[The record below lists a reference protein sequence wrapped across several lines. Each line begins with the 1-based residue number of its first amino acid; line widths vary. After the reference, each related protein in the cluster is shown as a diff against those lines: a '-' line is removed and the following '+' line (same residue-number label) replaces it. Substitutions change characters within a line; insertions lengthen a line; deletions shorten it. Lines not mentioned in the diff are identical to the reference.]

1 MGGSPAPTHPREHHE
16 HSAARRDRPAHRR
29 LADNPAHSEASF
41 TARHPMARVRGSF
54 DPFGGTITVG
64 DDPTRSSVRAE
75 IDTASVDTRN
85 ADRDKHLR
93 SADYFDTDTHPT
105 AHFESATVRVQDNGG
120 YSVEGF
126 MTIRGESR
134 PVTLDLVLLGVA
146 EDPWGGTRAGFRAS
160 TRISRSDFGVTG
172 NVPLPGGRALIGD
185 GVEIALEIEAVR
197 QR

>member
-1 MGGSPAPTHPREHHE
+1 MNAVPPAETHQLTGVWQIAP
-16 HSAARRDRPAHRR
+16 
-29 LADNPAHSEASF
+29 HSEVSF
-41 TARHPMARVRGSF
+41 TLRHLMARVRGSF
-54 DPFGGTITVG
+54 TSFGGTITVG

-105 AHFESATVRVQDNGG
+105 AHFESVTVRVQDNGG
-120 YSVEGF
+120 YRVEGF

-185 GVEIALEIEAVR
+185 SVGIALEIEAVR
-197 QR
+197 QQ

>member
-1 MGGSPAPTHPREHHE
+1 MNPAP
-16 HSAARRDRPAHRR
+16 PAGTDQ
-29 LADNPAHSEASF
+29 LTGVWQVDPAHSEVSF
-41 TARHPMARVRGSF
+41 TVRHLMARVRGSF
-54 DPFGGTITVG
+54 ASFGGTIAVG

-120 YSVEGF
+120 YRVEGF

-134 PVTLDLVLLGVA
+134 PVALDLVPLGGA
-146 EDPWGGTRAGFRAS
+146 DDPWGGTRAGFRAS

-185 GVEIALEIEAVR
+185 SVEIALEIEAVR
-197 QR
+197 QQ